1 MTSNETP
8 NDIPNDRASYIDRAL
23 HIEERLTRG
32 DWQHDE
38 KIGSITVARQ
48 VRDLVKVTDTYLDG
62 AEAERATVVLSSLM
76 RGGTSVGLWDRIHD
90 ARVYSFWL
98 HGEMGAP
105 VYKNDWI
112 QLNPQLHARVTSAE
126 SPYVPTDVEGL
137 DLTTGRSILAGAEEV
152 ARAAADRPVGL
163 LASNR
168 WRDEL
173 STATTAVIAA
183 ANHSIGLT
191 AGERYRI
198 NMLLNRWSDL
208 SREGEGFDPGTLL
221 RDAELFDQWSRN
233 RDNDF
238 EGHPLVYLP
247 GVNVHPASDVDLD
260 DRIQAVT
267 AADIS
272 YEEFSRR
279 LTEFVDTAPTLDYD
293 YVVDG
298 STLSPDG
305 PLVDEATVMTATA
318 LWAGHTQT
326 LTPEEVDRARKI
338 ISAVGT
344 EDGAKWRTLLPA
356 QVMDAVVDS
365 NRFTEFTNAVQRGYY
380 AEVEGRYL
388 RQQPEYT
395 DIIDLDPIIEI
406 AGSFIS
412 NPQPHQF
419 VARDELRQY
428 IEGAEKYVSANARG
442 LNLDQLAA
450 LAQLIATARASA
462 AISGGES
469 ARLEVALMALTDPTD
484 DNPARAR
491 REKLWEVVEDI
502 GAFQALAA
510 TLRHRAPVERGEQ
523 TEVAVE
529 ETPVFATEPYIDD
542 SDETRW
548 KAAEEYYESLAYD
561 AHVQDS
567 VREAIDAPEAPSPAV
582 IDADPED
589 VIRELLDIA
598 RAQARQLAQLQKQI
612 DDIVAR
618 PEPVQ
623 ASVNTEVSNL
633 PAELKEQLEAAFS
646 GRAHPPA
653 AAVGT
658 SARPSAA
665 LATLAEGAVELN
677 ADKAVE
683 DPGIGA
689 A

>member
-8 NDIPNDRASYIDRAL
+8 NDTPNDRAGYIERAL

-32 DWQHDE
+32 DWRHDE
-38 KIGSITVARQ
+38 TIGSITVARH
-48 VRDLVKVTDTYLDG
+48 VRDLIKVTDTYLDG

-90 ARVYSFWL
+90 ARAYSFWL
-98 HGEMGAP
+98 HCEVGMP

-112 QLNPQLHARVTSAE
+112 RLNPPLHARVTGAE
-126 SPYVPTDVEGL
+126 SSYVPTDVEGL
-137 DLTTGRSILAGAEEV
+137 DLTTGRSILAAAEEV
-152 ARAAADRPVGL
+152 AKEAADRPVGL
-163 LASNR
+163 FASNR

-221 RDAELFDQWSRN
+221 RDADLFDQWSRN
-233 RDNDF
+233 HDNDF
-238 EGHPLVYLP
+238 EGHPLVDLP

-272 YEEFSRR
+272 YEEFNRR
-279 LTEFVDTAPTLDYD
+279 LTEFVDTAPTLDYESSAD
-293 YVVDG
+293 GGADG
-298 STLSPDG
+298 SR
-305 PLVDEATVMTATA
+305 VDEAIVMTATA

-326 LTPEEVDRARKI
+326 LTPAEVDRARKI
-338 ISAVGT
+338 ISAVGA
-344 EDGAKWRTLLPA
+344 EEGAKWRTLLPA

-395 DIIDLDPIIEI
+395 GIIDLDPIIEI
-406 AGSFIS
+406 AGSSIS
-412 NPQPHQF
+412 NLEPHQF
-419 VARDELRQY
+419 VAREELRQHV
-428 IEGAEKYVSANARG
+428 EGAEKYVSANARG

-462 AISGGES
+462 SISGAES
-469 ARLEVALMALTDPTD
+469 ARLEVALMALTDPTE

-502 GAFQALAA
+502 GAFQTLAA

-529 ETPVFATEPYIDD
+529 ETSVASLDTEPYFDD

-548 KAAEEYYESLAYD
+548 KAAEEYNEGLAYD
-561 AHVQDS
+561 AYVQDV
-567 VREAIDAPEAPSPAV
+567 VREAIDAPEAPSPAD
-582 IDADPED
+582 IDAEPED
-589 VIRELLDIA
+589 VIRELIDIA
-598 RAQARQLAQLQKQI
+598 RVQARELANLQKQI

-623 ASVNTEVSNL
+623 ASVDTEVSNI
-633 PAELKEQLEAAFS
+633 PADLKEQLEAAFS

-658 SARPSAA
+658 GTRPAHQL